1 MVKSGRL
8 TIMLAWVAVAAV
20 FAGVLWSAAVVSAV
34 FPDEAL
40 AAADNAAA
48 DAVVATSGDSDYA
61 DAGYNENGALVGVG
75 AVTAQN
81 TSKSLTG
88 AKSKKKKLSK
98 ADKAR
103 KKRKRAGKPRIAI
116 VNTTSSGGL
125 SGWLRRAGCTPV
137 VVRSVKVNIKKYDG
151 MAIPGGGDVTPK
163 MYKAK
168 RNPNTYGTSLKRDR
182 LQTRLVR
189 KFAKAN
195 KPVLGV
201 CRGNQVINVAFGG
214 TLKQHIPGWHR
225 GSRTVKIKKGT
236 WLYKTYGKSESVSHY
251 HHQCVK
257 RLGKGLIATQWDKS
271 SGLIEAIQHKKY
283 PVWGVQWH
291 PDHMGGRG
299 LKVAKKFRREC
310 LKRM

>member
-1 MVKSGRL
+1 MVKSVDAL
-8 TIMLAWVAVAAV
+8 TKAGFAVIAGAFVIALSCVAFAA
-20 FAGVLWSAAVVSAV
+20 
-34 FPDEAL
+34 FPAQAL
-40 AAADNAAA
+40 AATEGVSANAAA
-48 DAVVATSGDSDYA
+48 VGDESAHAGDDAIARGTLVSATAKAS
-61 DAGYNENGALVGVG
+61 
-75 AVTAQN
+75 
-81 TSKSLTG
+81 TSIKS
-88 AKSKKKKLSK
+88 AKSKRGLSK
-98 ADKAR
+98 AEKAR
-103 KKRKRAGKPRIAI
+103 KKRKKAGKPRIAI

-125 SGWLRRAGCTPV
+125 SGWLRRAGCKPV
-137 VVRSVKVNIKKYDG
+137 VVRSAKVNIKNYDG

-168 RNPNTYGTSLKRDR
+168 RNSHTYGTDLKRDR
-182 LQTRLVR
+182 LQTKLVR

-195 KPVLGV
+195 KPVLGI

-225 GSRTVKIKKGT
+225 GSRTVKIKKGS
-236 WLYKTYGKSESVSHY
+236 WLYKTYGKTESVSHY

-257 RLGKGLIATQWDKS
+257 KLGKGLVATQWDKRS
-271 SGLIEAIQHKKY
+271 RLIEAIQHTKY